1 MYPPVGHSGT
11 LDPTPEQ
18 LRGIDTLEQLF
29 DFAGLTQ
36 PLRSSA
42 LEALG
47 DSTTVR
53 EILFASHGDLE
64 EVLAT
69 LRVPRPVAD
78 GGGVVGP
85 SVQVSPV
92 QKGVVRFLLR
102 VTRLPRPACRHAEA
116 AGLRLVT
123 PRPGIPRARA

>member
-1 MYPPVGHSGT
+1 M
-11 LDPTPEQ
+11 DPTPEQ

-53 EILFASHGDLE
+53 EILFASQGDLE

-78 GGGVVGP
+78 GEESSGP
-85 SVQVSPV
+85 AY
-92 QKGVVRFLLR
+92 RFHR
-102 VTRLPRPACRHAEA
+102 SRRGWC
-116 AGLRLVT
+116 GSCF
-123 PRPGIPRARA
+123 G